1 MADQKQAAAA
11 ETPAEGEAAPKKK
24 LNLKALLMVGGC
36 LAAQAV
42 IVLVVL
48 FFAKA
53 ANETAP
59 QEAAAAEV
67 PAAEPE
73 LVEISVTPNAASEKI
88 RAINAKKGRLV
99 YWGLK
104 VFLQIRKADF
114 EPVKEKLITNE
125 NFVKQEIARIVAD
138 CEPFLLEQEADHAT
152 LKRQI
157 RFALNGVLGKGTIN
171 EVLISE
177 CIPAT
182 LD

>member
-1 MADQKQAAAA
+1 MADEKKEAPEATA
-11 ETPAEGEAAPKKK
+11 ESEEKPKRK

-36 LAAQAV
+36 LAAQAI

-48 FFAKA
+48 FFARA
-53 ANETAP
+53 ANETP
-59 QEAAAAEV
+59 QVVEAAATV
-67 PAAEPE
+67 STDPE
-73 LVEISVTPNAASEKI
+73 MVEISVTPKDPSEKV

-114 EPVKEKLITNE
+114 ELVKEKLITNE
-125 NFVKQEIARIVAD
+125 NYVKQEIARIVAD

-157 RFALNGVLGKGTIN
+157 RFALNSVLGKGTIN
-171 EVLISE
+171 EVLVSE
-177 CIPAT
+177 CIPQN
-182 LD
+182 LE